1 MDLQRLILVPVPFDQ
16 LIAKLGDAVVE
27 RLLNSGVLQ
36 TTGKNNS
43 KWLNHAEAALY
54 IKKSAAALYKLT
66 SDRKII
72 YRKKGKTNIY
82 KVSDLDMYLETGEIK
97 TAEGVVNDLKFLPKR
112 KYTTAKNK

>member
-27 RLLNSGVLQ
+27 RLLTSGVLQ

-82 KVSDLDMYLETGEIK
+82 KVSDLDMYLDSGAIETTDEVISGL
-97 TAEGVVNDLKFLPKR
+97 TLSPR
-112 KYTTAKNK
+112 KKYSINKK